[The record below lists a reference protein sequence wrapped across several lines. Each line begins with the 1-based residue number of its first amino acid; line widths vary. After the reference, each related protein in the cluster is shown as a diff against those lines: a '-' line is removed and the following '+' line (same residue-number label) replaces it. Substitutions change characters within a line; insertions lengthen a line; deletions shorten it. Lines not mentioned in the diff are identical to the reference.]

1 MKSQLEPTTN
11 DTSPD
16 NDLEKEQLP
25 KIQPDQPENVDN
37 SDDASEQRPTYYT
50 IPKPPQEVWERYGR
64 NGEGSPEESF
74 IVENYIPLVKS
85 IVGRMAMSLPTHVAV
100 EDLYS
105 AGMVGLLSAVRRYD
119 MEGGSS
125 FEAYARVRVRGAI
138 FDELRRAHWLPRSV
152 HDKARKVE
160 NVMRQLEQE
169 KGEAPSDEEVADAL
183 DMSMA
188 QYNKLLTYI
197 RPAVFICLDSV
208 KNGDEGNGDSQHAT
222 VADASQPDPYEESS
236 KYELIE
242 IIKDHIKRLPEMQQK
257 VLGLYYFK
265 DLRLREIAEAF
276 GVTESR
282 ICQIHTKAILS
293 IRGFIKKHESQ
304 GPNDPE

>member
-1 MKSQLEPTTN
+1 MKSQLEEPTATTESAATKEDA
-11 DTSPD
+11 DTAVA
-16 NDLEKEQLP
+16 
-25 KIQPDQPENVDN
+25 PEVTEAAENAPVK
-37 SDDASEQRPTYYT
+37 RKTFYT
-50 IPKPPQEVWERYGR
+50 IPKPPPEVWETYART
-64 NGEGSPEESF
+64 GEGGPAESH

-119 MEGGSS
+119 MAGGSS

-160 NVMRQLEQE
+160 ATMRKLEQE
-169 KGEAPSDEEVADAL
+169 KGEAPTDEE
-183 DMSMA
+183 MA
-188 QYNKLLTYI
+188 EELEMTMPQYNKLLTYI

-222 VADASQPDPYEESS
+222 VADASQPDPFEESS
-236 KYELIE
+236 KYELID
-242 IIKDHIKRLPEMQQK
+242 IVKDHIKKLPEMQQK
-257 VLGLYYFK
+257 VLALYYFK

-293 IRGFIKKHESQ
+293 IRGFLKKHENS
-304 GPNDPE
+304 GLVEAD

>member
-1 MKSQLEPTTN
+1 MKSQLEEPSVAVLTE
-11 DTSPD
+11 
-16 NDLEKEQLP
+16 EKSNNRELP
-25 KIQPDQPENVDN
+25 QINETATDEPAKKPK
-37 SDDASEQRPTYYT
+37 YYT
-50 IPKPPQEVWERYGR
+50 IPKPPQEVWEAYART
-64 NGEGSPEESF
+64 GEGCAAESQ

-85 IVGRMAMSLPTHVAV
+85 IVGRMAMSLPTHVAA

-105 AGMVGLLSAVRRYD
+105 SGMVGLLSAVRRYD
-119 MEGGSS
+119 MSGGSS

-160 NVMRQLEQE
+160 AVMRKLEQE
-169 KGEAPSDEEVADAL
+169 KGEAPTDEEMAPEM
-183 DMSMA
+183 DMTKA

-208 KNGDEGNGDSQHAT
+208 KNGEEGNGDSQHASI
-222 VADASQPDPYEESS
+222 ADSTQPDPFEESS
-236 KYELIE
+236 KYELID
-242 IIKDHIKRLPEMQQK
+242 IIKQHIRSLPEMQQK
-257 VLGLYYFK
+257 VLALYYFK

-282 ICQIHTKAILS
+282 ICQIHTKAIIS
-293 IRGFIKKHESQ
+293 IRGFLKKHETS
-304 GPNDPE
+304 EALEVE

>member
-1 MKSQLEPTTN
+1 MKSQLEEPTVTTESAKKKEDA
-11 DTSPD
+11 DTAVA
-16 NDLEKEQLP
+16 
-25 KIQPDQPENVDN
+25 PE
-37 SDDASEQRPTYYT
+37 ASEAAENAPVKRKTFYT
-50 IPKPPQEVWERYGR
+50 IPKPPPEVWETYART
-64 NGEGSPEESF
+64 GEGGPAESQ

-119 MEGGSS
+119 MAGGSS

-160 NVMRQLEQE
+160 TAMRKLEQE
-169 KGEAPSDEEVADAL
+169 KGEAPTDEE
-183 DMSMA
+183 MA
-188 QYNKLLTYI
+188 KELEMTMPQYNKLLTYI

-222 VADASQPDPYEESS
+222 VADASQPDPFEESS
-236 KYELIE
+236 KYELID
-242 IIKDHIKRLPEMQQK
+242 IVKDHIKKLPEMQQK
-257 VLGLYYFK
+257 VLALYYFK

-293 IRGFIKKHESQ
+293 IRGFLKKHENS
-304 GPNDPE
+304 GLVEAD